1 MSREETNRIA
11 QQLLADIG
19 AGAQPEKIAALFSAD
34 VRFEIP
40 GDNGALPWIGQRTG
54 RTAVADFIRGTRQ
67 LLERVRFDVQGILA
81 DEDHAIIFGE
91 LNSKVIATGK
101 MIESPF
107 AIILTVSGGQIT
119 RFQML
124 EDSFAVSQAA
134 KPHAAGV
141 VK

>member
-1 MSREETNRIA
+1 MNRQETSRIA
-11 QQLLADIG
+11 QQLLGDIG
-19 AGAQPEKIAALFSAD
+19 AGAKPEEIASLFSTD
-34 VRFEIP
+34 VRFEVP
-40 GDNGALPWIGQRTG
+40 GDARALPWIGRGTG
-54 RTAVADFIRGTRQ
+54 RAAVSDFVRGTRQ
-67 LLERVRFDVQGILA
+67 LLERVRFDVHGILA
-81 DEDHAIIFGE
+81 DDDHAIIFGE
-91 LNSKVIATGK
+91 LDSRVIATEK

-134 KPHAAGV
+134 RPQAAGV